1 MESTVTFL
9 PKNKKT
15 RIPLG
20 TTILEASLGIGLV
33 HRHVCGGNATCGT
46 CRVII
51 LEGKENLSP
60 ISKREFQLL
69 GEDRIQQ
76 NCRLACQCKILGEV
90 VVKIPSWLPVSVQD
104 AQNS

>member
-1 MESTVTFL
+1 MESEITFL

-15 RIPLG
+15 SIPIG
-20 TTILEASLGIGLV
+20 TTILDASLGIGLT

-46 CRVII
+46 CRVIV

-60 ISKREFQLL
+60 ISRRELELL

-76 NCRLACQCKILGEV
+76 NCRLACQSKILGKV
-90 VVKIPSWLPVSVQD
+90 VVKIPSWLPAAVQKF
-104 AQNS
+104 